1 MVSNDFVPNF
11 LFCSTIYN
19 YILVLHLLIR
29 QNSST
34 IDRLIDD
41 EQIQNTKNERNRQ
54 TDKKRMI
61 QEKLLMA
68 VTDVLL

>member
-1 MVSNDFVPNF
+1 MVSNDFAANF
-11 LFCSTIYN
+11 LFCGTIYN

-41 EQIQNTKNERNRQ
+41 EQILNTKNERNRQ
-54 TDKKRMI
+54 T
-61 QEKLLMA
+61 EKNE
-68 VTDVLL
+68 

>member
-1 MVSNDFVPNF
+1 MVSNDFAANF
-11 LFCSTIYN
+11 LFGSTIYN